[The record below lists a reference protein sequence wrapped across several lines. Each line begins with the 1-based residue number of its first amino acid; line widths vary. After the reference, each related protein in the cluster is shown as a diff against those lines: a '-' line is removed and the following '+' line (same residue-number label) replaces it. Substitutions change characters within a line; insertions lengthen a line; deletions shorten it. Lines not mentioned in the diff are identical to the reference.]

1 VASDTTPEPRDLAEA
16 RQIIATL
23 QREKR
28 QLEHEKL
35 RLQHELAVL
44 LRRVFGR
51 RSEKVDPNQLQLML
65 GIIEAHAI
73 PGQAAVEADSGER
86 IPRVSRKSG
95 RGHGRQVLPAELPRR
110 VEIVDV
116 PEAERRCGRCG
127 QEKAVIGHDV
137 SEKLEYVPA
146 SYHVVQTK
154 RVKRAC
160 PAGHGVTIAPA
171 APQAV
176 EKSLAAEG
184 LLAHVVVSKY
194 ADHLPLY
201 RQEGI
206 LARHGV
212 TLSRQTQCDW
222 VRQVAKAC
230 EPITEEIKRQI
241 LETDYLQT
249 DDTSVVVLGDSEGSF
264 KGRLWTY
271 LDPLGG
277 QVAFEATATHEPYIP
292 HICRIRG
299 SNLSPLAL
307 VRYGNCRQDES
318 GRFLLPNSKQTA

>member
-23 QREKR
+23 QQEKR

-44 LRRVFGR
+44 LRRVFGK

-86 IPRVSRKSG
+86 IPRVSRKRG
-95 RGHGRQVLPAELPRR
+95 RGHGRQTLPAELPRR

-116 PEAERRCGRCG
+116 PEVERRCGRCG
-127 QEKAVIGHDV
+127 QEKAVIGHEV

-146 SYHVVQTK
+146 SCHVVQTK

-160 PAGHGVTIAPA
+160 PAGHGVTVAPA
-171 APQAV
+171 AAQAV
-176 EKSLAAEG
+176 EKCLAAEG
-184 LLAHVVVSKY
+184 LLSHVVVSKY
-194 ADHLPLY
+194 ADHLPLH

-230 EPITEEIKRQI
+230 EPIVAEIERQV
-241 LETDYLQT
+241 LETVRPQQT
-249 DDTSVVVLGDSEGSF
+249 TWNAQARTSH
-264 KGRLWTY
+264 
-271 LDPLGG
+271 
-277 QVAFEATATHEPYIP
+277 QQ
-292 HICRIRG
+292 
-299 SNLSPLAL
+299 LSPAPDRLRRLL
-307 VRYGNCRQDES
+307 VDE
-318 GRFLLPNSKQTA
+318 